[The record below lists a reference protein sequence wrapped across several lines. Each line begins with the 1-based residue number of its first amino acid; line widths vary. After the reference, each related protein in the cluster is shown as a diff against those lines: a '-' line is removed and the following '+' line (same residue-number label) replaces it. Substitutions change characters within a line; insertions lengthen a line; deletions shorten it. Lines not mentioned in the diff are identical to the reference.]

1 MACALIQ
8 CQSAS
13 PDTQSIVPE
22 SIQHNSETNLIDDIE
37 PKTVAGMINAV
48 IEIPSGTVAKWE
60 VDKSNGSLEWEVV
73 NGKNRVVDYLG
84 YPGNY
89 GMIPQTL
96 LPKEL
101 GGDGDPLD
109 ILVLGPPSERG
120 TTIPCKIIGVLH
132 LQDRGEQDDKL
143 IGVAAN
149 STMFHIDNIEQ
160 LDQEYN
166 GISDIIQLW
175 FTNYKGP
182 GKMESS
188 GYGNANVAAS
198 ILDKAIDAYESMH

>member
-1 MACALIQ
+1 MTSDYHLISIRKQDSTYTLICEYITEGFACALIQ

-22 SIQHNSETNLIDDIE
+22 SIKHNSETNLIDDIE

-60 VDKSNGSLEWEVV
+60 VEKSNGSLEWEVV

-109 ILVLGPPSERG
+109 
-120 TTIPCKIIGVLH
+120 
-132 LQDRGEQDDKL
+132 
-143 IGVAAN
+143 
-149 STMFHIDNIEQ
+149 
-160 LDQEYN
+160 N